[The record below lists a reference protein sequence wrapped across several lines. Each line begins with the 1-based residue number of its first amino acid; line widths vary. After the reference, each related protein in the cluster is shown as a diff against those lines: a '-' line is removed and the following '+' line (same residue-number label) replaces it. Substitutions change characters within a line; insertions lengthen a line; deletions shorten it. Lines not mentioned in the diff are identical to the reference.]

1 MTRNDPSP
9 HPRWLQERAV
19 KAAASPRPVRMFLLA
34 LGVALASG
42 VALAAWSAT
51 SDMMPAHT
59 GSMLPRGPLLD
70 RLLDQ
75 AQASPT
81 QRAQAHQIIDA
92 ADAQLRQGRS
102 AERADHDQM
111 AQLFA
116 QPTIDAAAVEAVR
129 GRIEQRHDLES
140 RRATQ
145 ALIDVSL
152 VLSAEQR
159 QAIASQ
165 LADGPRPFAVLHHP
179 HAASAA
185 D

>member
-1 MTRNDPSP
+1 MSRDAPSLP
-9 HPRWLQERAV
+9 APDATPS
-19 KAAASPRPVRMFLLA
+19 ARPVRAFVLA

-51 SDMMPAHT
+51 DGRTREPGVMV
-59 GSMLPRGPLLD
+59 PRGPLLD

-81 QRAQAHQIIDA
+81 QRGQAHQIFDA
-92 ADAQLRQGRS
+92 ADADLREQRR
-102 AERADHDQM
+102 AERADRAQM
-111 AQLFA
+111 ARLFA
-116 QPTIDAAAVEAVR
+116 QPTVDAAAVEAVR

-145 ALIDVSL
+145 ALIDVGL
-152 VLSAEQR
+152 VLTAQQR
-159 QAIASQ
+159 RTLASQ
-165 LADGPRPFAVLHHP
+165 LADGPRPLADFSHPPAAPAV
-179 HAASAA
+179 AN